1 MIDLTIKTANELFQS
16 LINNKMIIYII
27 KRLLLI
33 IPVLLGIATI
43 TFVLIYVIPA
53 DPTSG
58 IVGERVSPETLKQIR
73 IEMGLDEPLHI
84 QYISYLCRVIQGD
97 LGRSFSTN
105 QPVSEAIIEKF
116 PNTLKLTVS
125 AMIIAVLF
133 GVSIGIFAAIT
144 RGSIWD
150 RLVMVLAVLGI
161 STPVFWFGL
170 LLIFI
175 FSIKLGWFPIS
186 GMGDGSLLYLI
197 LPATTLGLRSV
208 ALIAKV
214 TRTTMLETLGEDYIR
229 TARAKGL
236 KEHVVIFKHALK
248 NCLIP
253 IVTIIGL
260 DFGSYLNGSVLTE
273 TVFGWPGLGRYAVEG
288 IMKQDIPVVMGT
300 VLFGAFVFVIVN
312 LIVDILYHFLN
323 PKIRVR

>member
-1 MIDLTIKTANELFQS
+1 ML
-16 LINNKMIIYII
+16 IYII
-27 KRLLLI
+27 KRLLLT
-33 IPVLLGIATI
+33 IPTLLGIATI
-43 TFVLIYVIPA
+43 TFVLIYVIPG

-73 IEMGLDEPLHI
+73 VEMGLDKPFHI
-84 QYISYLCRVIQGD
+84 QYISYLFRTIQGD
-97 LGRSFSTN
+97 LGRSLSTN
-105 QPVSEAIIEKF
+105 QPVSESIIEKF
-116 PNTLKLTVS
+116 PNTLKLAVA
-125 AMIIAVLF
+125 AMIIAILI

-144 RGSIWD
+144 QGSFWD
-150 RLVMVLAVLGI
+150 RLVMVLAVFGI

-175 FSIKLGWFPIS
+175 FSIKLGWLPIS
-186 GMGDGSLLYLI
+186 GMGGGNPIYLI

-208 ALIAKV
+208 ALIARI
-214 TRTTMLETLGEDYIR
+214 TRTSMLEILGENYIR

-248 NCLIP
+248 NSLIP

-323 PKIRVR
+323 PKIRVK

>member
-1 MIDLTIKTANELFQS
+1 ML
-16 LINNKMIIYII
+16 IYII
-27 KRLLLI
+27 KRLLLT
-33 IPVLLGIATI
+33 IPVLFGIATI
-43 TFVLIYVIPA
+43 TFILIYIIPG

-58 IVGERVSPETLKQIR
+58 IVGERVNAQTLQQIR
-73 IEMGLDEPLHI
+73 EEMGLDKPFHI
-84 QYISYLCRVIQGD
+84 QYFCYLNRVIHGN
-97 LGRSFSTN
+97 LGRSFSTK
-105 QPVSEAIIEKF
+105 QEVTETIIEKF
-116 PNTLKLTVS
+116 PNTLKLAIS
-125 AMIIAVLF
+125 AMVIAILL
-133 GVSIGIFAAIT
+133 GLPMGIFAAVT
-144 RGSIWD
+144 RNSIWD
-150 RLVMVLAVLGI
+150 RLTMVSAVLGI

-175 FSIKLGWFPIS
+175 FSIKLGWLPAS
-186 GMGDGSLLYLI
+186 GMGDGDILYLI

-208 ALIAKV
+208 ALIARI
-214 TRTTMLETLGEDYIR
+214 TRTSILEILGEDYIR

-236 KEHVVIFKHALK
+236 KESVVIFKHTLK
-248 NCLIP
+248 NSLIP

-288 IMKQDIPVVMGT
+288 IIKRDIPVVMGV

-323 PKIRVR
+323 PKIRVK

>member
-1 MIDLTIKTANELFQS
+1 MF
-16 LINNKMIIYII
+16 IYII
-27 KRLLLI
+27 KRLLLT

-43 TFVLIYVIPA
+43 TFLLIYVIPG

-73 IEMGLDEPLHI
+73 IEMGLDKPFHI
-84 QYISYLCRVIQGD
+84 QYISYLGRLIRGD
-97 LGRSFSTN
+97 LGRSLSTK
-105 QPVSEAIIEKF
+105 QPVREAIIEKF
-116 PNTLKLTVS
+116 PNTLKLTLS

-150 RLVMVLAVLGI
+150 RLVMVLAVFGI

-175 FSIKLGWFPIS
+175 FSIKLGWLPIS
-186 GMGDGSLLYLI
+186 GMGDGSIFHLI

-208 ALIAKV
+208 ALIARI

-229 TARAKGL
+229 CARAKGL

-248 NCLIP
+248 NSLIP

>member
-1 MIDLTIKTANELFQS
+1 MLS
-16 LINNKMIIYII
+16 YII
-27 KRLLLI
+27 KRLLLT
-33 IPVLLGIATI
+33 IPTLLGIATI
-43 TFVLIYVIPA
+43 TFILIYVIPG

-73 IEMGLDEPLHI
+73 TEMGLDKPLYI
-84 QYISYLCRVIQGD
+84 QYISYLYKLTHGD
-97 LGRSFSTN
+97 LGRSLATK
-105 QPVSEAIIEKF
+105 QPISEAIIEKF
-116 PNTLKLTVS
+116 PNTLKLAIS
-125 AMIIAVLF
+125 AMFIAVLL

-144 RGSIWD
+144 RGSFWD
-150 RLVMVLAVLGI
+150 RLVMVLAVFGI

-170 LLIFI
+170 FLIFI
-175 FSIKLGWFPIS
+175 FSIKLDWLPIS
-186 GMGDGSLLYLI
+186 GMGDGNLLYLI

-208 ALIAKV
+208 ALIARI
-214 TRTTMLETLGEDYIR
+214 TRTTMLETLGENYIR

-236 KEHVVIFKHALK
+236 NESMVIFKHALK
-248 NCLIP
+248 NSLIP
-253 IVTIIGL
+253 IVTLIGL

-288 IMKQDIPVVMGT
+288 IMKQDIPQVMGV

-323 PKIRVR
+323 PKIRVQ